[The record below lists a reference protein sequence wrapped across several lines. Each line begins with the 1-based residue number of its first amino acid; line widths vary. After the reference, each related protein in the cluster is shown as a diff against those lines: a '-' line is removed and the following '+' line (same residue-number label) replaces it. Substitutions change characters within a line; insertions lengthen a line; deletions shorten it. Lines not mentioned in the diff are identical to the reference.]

1 MILDMANMTNLSE
14 ATVIHNLKTRYEL
27 FLIYTYSGL
36 FCVTVNPYKWLPVR
50 VSAGH
55 PSEREARCTTSSDS
69 TLLADSELVF
79 EFCVRPHMT
88 EKIDF

>member
-1 MILDMANMTNLSE
+1 MCDGDFIYGNYKTKE
-14 ATVIHNLKTRYEL
+14 AWVGCPQDTR
-27 FLIYTYSGL
+27 
-36 FCVTVNPYKWLPVR
+36 
-50 VSAGH
+50 A
-55 PSEREARCTTSSDS
+55 EREARCTTSSDS

>member
-1 MILDMANMTNLSE
+1 MPFPRKWSSNSQFDIFYSFTHYF
-14 ATVIHNLKTRYEL
+14 TQL
-27 FLIYTYSGL
+27 FYSIYT
-36 FCVTVNPYKWLPVR
+36 R
-50 VSAGH
+50 A
-55 PSEREARCTTSSDS
+55 EREARCTTSSDS

>member
-1 MILDMANMTNLSE
+1 MFIHAQGYHKIL
-14 ATVIHNLKTRYEL
+14 LKRIEGTLKVGCPQDTR
-27 FLIYTYSGL
+27 
-36 FCVTVNPYKWLPVR
+36 
-50 VSAGH
+50 A
-55 PSEREARCTTSSDS
+55 EREARCTTSSDS

>member
-1 MILDMANMTNLSE
+1 MTLARTFSLDDST
-14 ATVIHNLKTRYEL
+14 
-27 FLIYTYSGL
+27 
-36 FCVTVNPYKWLPVR
+36 R

-88 EKIDF
+88 EKIDFYRPKIDIFRNFILLM